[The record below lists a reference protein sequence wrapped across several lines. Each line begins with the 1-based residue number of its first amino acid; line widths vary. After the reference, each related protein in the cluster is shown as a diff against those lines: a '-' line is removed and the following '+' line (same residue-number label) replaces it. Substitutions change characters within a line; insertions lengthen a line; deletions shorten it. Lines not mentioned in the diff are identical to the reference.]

1 MSSETDILTSVA
13 SRNDPARVE
22 WQHIPRMRAYE
33 LVIRQ
38 IEDQILA
45 GALHVGDQLPAERD
59 LAAKLGVSRA
69 AVREAM
75 RAMEAQGVVRS
86 GVGVG
91 PDSGTFLTSMPS
103 KALTQF
109 LRLHMALANF
119 PIDDVLEAR
128 IMLERWSARL
138 AARQAS
144 ADDLTAMARLLDAM
158 DAETDD
164 MQAFNEL
171 DTDFHVAMA
180 EAAHNTLITEM
191 TTAIG
196 TRCARWCWPRSAI
209 TATGRGCRASCGPST
224 GPSTTPSW
232 RATSSGPRTPSKS
245 TSANASWA
253 GAPRA
258 EPGARPSLSPAP
270 SASPLRSTRG
280 ESRGRC

>member
-1 MSSETDILTSVA
+1 MSSTPGTLALVA
-13 SRNDPARVE
+13 ARKTAQVE
-22 WQHIPRMRAYE
+22 WQQIPRTRAYE

-38 IEDQILA
+38 IEQQILA
-45 GALHVGDQLPAERD
+45 GALKVGDQLPAERD

-119 PIDDVLEAR
+119 PIGDVVETR

-144 ADDLTAMARLLDAM
+144 DEDRTTMAGLLDAM
-158 DAETDD
+158 DREVDD
-164 MQAFNEL
+164 IRAFNEL

-191 TTAIG
+191 TTAIRHSMRSMVLTSFQEHG
-196 TRCARWCWPRSAI
+196 DWPSLSDQLRQQHRVIYDAI
-209 TATGRGCRASCGPST
+209 VAQDSQRAADAVEEHL
-224 GPSTTPSW
+224 
-232 RATSSGPRTPSKS
+232 R
-245 TSANASWA
+245 SANAALGW
-253 GAPRA
+253 GAA
-258 EPGARPSLSPAP
+258 D
-270 SASPLRSTRG
+270 
-280 ESRGRC
+280 

>member
-1 MSSETDILTSVA
+1 MTSN
-13 SRNDPARVE
+13 SGPAPVE
-22 WQHIPRMRAYE
+22 WQQIPRTRAYE

-38 IEDQILA
+38 VEDQILA
-45 GALHVGDQLPAERD
+45 GALSVGDRLPAERD

-119 PIDDVLEAR
+119 PIDDVVETR

-144 ADDLTAMARLLDAM
+144 ADDLATMERLLDAM
-158 DAETDD
+158 DAETAD
-164 MQAFNEL
+164 MRAFNEL

-191 TTAIG
+191 TTAIRHSMRSMMLTSFRDHG
-196 TRCARWCWPRSAI
+196 DWAQLSDLLRAQHRAIYDAIASHDQQRAADAVEDHLRSAY
-209 TATGRGCRASCGPST
+209 ATLGWGST
-224 GPSTTPSW
+224 
-232 RATSSGPRTPSKS
+232 K
-245 TSANASWA
+245 N
-253 GAPRA
+253 
-258 EPGARPSLSPAP
+258 
-270 SASPLRSTRG
+270 
-280 ESRGRC
+280 

>member
-1 MSSETDILTSVA
+1 MVA
-13 SRNDPARVE
+13 KDSADAVE
-22 WQHIPRMRAYE
+22 WRQIPRKRAYE
-33 LVIRQ
+33 LVIHQ
-38 IEDQILA
+38 IEEQILA

-119 PIDDVLEAR
+119 PIDDVVETR

-144 ADDLTAMARLLDAM
+144 ADDLGTMDRLLDAM
-158 DAETDD
+158 DAETADIA
-164 MQAFNEL
+164 AFNEL

-180 EAAHNTLITEM
+180 EAAHNSLITEM
-191 TTAIG
+191 TTAIRHSMRAMVLESFREHG
-196 TRCARWCWPRSAI
+196 NWAELSA
-209 TATGRGCRASCGPST
+209 TLREQHRAIYDAIAAGDSQG
-224 GPSTTPSW
+224 
-232 RATSSGPRTPSKS
+232 AADAVEEHLRT
-245 TSANASWA
+245 ANATLGW
-253 GAPRA
+253 GA
-258 EPGARPSLSPAP
+258 AP
-270 SASPLRSTRG
+270 
-280 ESRGRC
+280 

>member
-1 MSSETDILTSVA
+1 MTSN
-13 SRNDPARVE
+13 SGPAPVE
-22 WQHIPRMRAYE
+22 WQQIPRTRAYE

-38 IEDQILA
+38 VEDQILA
-45 GALHVGDQLPAERD
+45 GALSVGDRLPAERD

-119 PIDDVLEAR
+119 PIDDVVETR

-144 ADDLTAMARLLDAM
+144 ADDLATMERLLDAM
-158 DAETDD
+158 DAETAD
-164 MQAFNEL
+164 MRAFNEL

-191 TTAIG
+191 TTAIRHSMRSMVLTSFRDHG
-196 TRCARWCWPRSAI
+196 DWAQLSDLLRAQHRAIYDAIASHDQQRAADAVEDHLRSAY
-209 TATGRGCRASCGPST
+209 ATLGWGST
-224 GPSTTPSW
+224 
-232 RATSSGPRTPSKS
+232 K
-245 TSANASWA
+245 N
-253 GAPRA
+253 
-258 EPGARPSLSPAP
+258 
-270 SASPLRSTRG
+270 
-280 ESRGRC
+280 

>member
-1 MSSETDILTSVA
+1 MTSN
-13 SRNDPARVE
+13 SGPAPVE
-22 WQHIPRMRAYE
+22 WQQIPRTRAYE

-38 IEDQILA
+38 VEDQILA
-45 GALHVGDQLPAERD
+45 GALSVGDRLPAERD

-103 KALTQF
+103 KALTLF
-109 LRLHMALANF
+109 LRLHMALANV
-119 PIDDVLEAR
+119 PIDDVVETR

-144 ADDLTAMARLLDAM
+144 ADDLATMERLLDAM
-158 DAETDD
+158 DAETAD
-164 MQAFNEL
+164 MRAFNEL

-191 TTAIG
+191 TTAIRHSMRSMVLTSFRDHG
-196 TRCARWCWPRSAI
+196 DWAQLSDLLRAQHRAIYDAIASHDQQRAADAVEDHLRSAY
-209 TATGRGCRASCGPST
+209 ATLGWGST
-224 GPSTTPSW
+224 
-232 RATSSGPRTPSKS
+232 K
-245 TSANASWA
+245 N
-253 GAPRA
+253 
-258 EPGARPSLSPAP
+258 
-270 SASPLRSTRG
+270 
-280 ESRGRC
+280 

>member
-1 MSSETDILTSVA
+1 
-13 SRNDPARVE
+13 
-22 WQHIPRMRAYE
+22 MRAYE

-38 IEDQILA
+38 IESQITA
-45 GALHVGDQLPAERD
+45 GALKVGDQLPAERD

-119 PIDDVLEAR
+119 PIEDVVETR

-138 AARQAS
+138 AARQA
-144 ADDLTAMARLLDAM
+144 APDDLATMGTLLDEM
-158 DAETDD
+158 DAERDD
-164 MQAFNEL
+164 IAVFNEL

-180 EAAHNTLITEM
+180 EAAHNVLITEM
-191 TTAIG
+191 TIAIRHSMRAMVLESFRQHG
-196 TRCARWCWPRSAI
+196 HWPELSDQLRGQHRAI
-209 TATGRGCRASCGPST
+209 FQAIAAGDSSRAADEVEAHL
-224 GPSTTPSW
+224 
-232 RATSSGPRTPSKS
+232 R
-245 TSANASWA
+245 SANASLGW
-253 GAPRA
+253 GAS
-258 EPGARPSLSPAP
+258 GD
-270 SASPLRSTRG
+270 
-280 ESRGRC
+280 

>member
-1 MSSETDILTSVA
+1 MA
-13 SRNDPARVE
+13 ARNDPARVE
-22 WQHIPRMRAYE
+22 WQQIPRMRAYE

-119 PIDDVLEAR
+119 PIEDVVETR

-144 ADDLTAMARLLDAM
+144 ADDLTAMAQLLDAM
-158 DAETDD
+158 DAETTDVA
-164 MQAFNEL
+164 AFNEL

-180 EAAHNTLITEM
+180 EAAHNSLITEM
-191 TTAIG
+191 TTAIRHSMRSMVLSSFRDHG
-196 TRCARWCWPRSAI
+196 DWRKLSDVLRAQHRAIYEAIANHDQQRAADAVEEHLRSANDMLGW
-209 TATGRGCRASCGPST
+209 GRLADN
-224 GPSTTPSW
+224 
-232 RATSSGPRTPSKS
+232 PRQ
-245 TSANASWA
+245 
-253 GAPRA
+253 
-258 EPGARPSLSPAP
+258 
-270 SASPLRSTRG
+270 
-280 ESRGRC
+280 

>member
-1 MSSETDILTSVA
+1 MA
-13 SRNDPARVE
+13 ARNDPARVE
-22 WQHIPRMRAYE
+22 WQQIPRTRAYE

-103 KALTQF
+103 KSLTQF

-119 PIDDVLEAR
+119 PIADVVETR

-144 ADDLTAMARLLDAM
+144 ADDLAAMANLLDAM
-158 DAETDD
+158 DAETSD
-164 MQAFNEL
+164 MAAFNEL

-180 EAAHNTLITEM
+180 EAAHNSLITEM
-191 TTAIG
+191 TTAIRHSMRSMVLDSFRDHG
-196 TRCARWCWPRSAI
+196 DWKQLSDALRAQHRAIYDAISSRDQQRAADAVEEHLRSANDML
-209 TATGRGCRASCGPST
+209 G
-224 GPSTTPSW
+224 W
-232 RATSSGPRTPSKS
+232 
-245 TSANASWA
+245 
-253 GAPRA
+253 
-258 EPGARPSLSPAP
+258 
-270 SASPLRSTRG
+270 G
-280 ESRGRC
+280 ELADNQR

>member
-1 MSSETDILTSVA
+1 VA
-13 SRNDPARVE
+13 KNGSAQIE
-22 WQHIPRMRAYE
+22 WHQIPRMRAYE

-38 IEDQILA
+38 IEEQILA
-45 GALHVGDQLPAERD
+45 GALTVGDQLPAERE

-119 PIDDVLEAR
+119 PVDDVVETR

-144 ADDLTAMARLLDAM
+144 ADDLATMARLLDAM
-158 DAETDD
+158 DAQRTD
-164 MQAFNEL
+164 MRAFNEL
-171 DTDFHVAMA
+171 DTEFHVAMA

-191 TTAIG
+191 TTAIRHSMRPMVLASFREHG
-196 TRCARWCWPRSAI
+196 DWPTLSDGLRVQHRAIYDAIAAHDQQRAADAVEEHLRSAA
-209 TATGRGCRASCGPST
+209 ATLRWG
-224 GPSTTPSW
+224 
-232 RATSSGPRTPSKS
+232 ATEG
-245 TSANASWA
+245 
-253 GAPRA
+253 G
-258 EPGARPSLSPAP
+258 
-270 SASPLRSTRG
+270 
-280 ESRGRC
+280 

>member
-1 MSSETDILTSVA
+1 MTSN
-13 SRNDPARVE
+13 SGPAPVE
-22 WQHIPRMRAYE
+22 WQQIPRTRAYE

-38 IEDQILA
+38 VEDQILA
-45 GALHVGDQLPAERD
+45 GALSVGDRLPAERD

-119 PIDDVLEAR
+119 PIDDVVETR

-144 ADDLTAMARLLDAM
+144 ADDLATMERLLDAM
-158 DAETDD
+158 DAETAD
-164 MQAFNEL
+164 MRAFNEL

-191 TTAIG
+191 TTAIRHSMRSMVLTSFRDHG
-196 TRCARWCWPRSAI
+196 DWAQLSDLLRAQHRAIYDAIASHDQQRAADAVEEHLRSAHAI
-209 TATGRGCRASCGPST
+209 LGWADR
-224 GPSTTPSW
+224 
-232 RATSSGPRTPSKS
+232 SSGDR
-245 TSANASWA
+245 
-253 GAPRA
+253 
-258 EPGARPSLSPAP
+258 
-270 SASPLRSTRG
+270 
-280 ESRGRC
+280 

>member
-1 MSSETDILTSVA
+1 MAAKTA
-13 SRNDPARVE
+13 ARVE
-22 WQHIPRMRAYE
+22 WQQIPRTRAYE

-38 IEDQILA
+38 IEQQITA
-45 GALHVGDQLPAERD
+45 GALKVGDQLPAERH
-59 LAAKLGVSRA
+59 LASMLGVSRA

-119 PIDDVLEAR
+119 PIDDVVETR

-144 ADDLTAMARLLDAM
+144 ADDLASMRALLDAM

-164 MQAFNEL
+164 MAAFNEL

-180 EAAHNTLITEM
+180 EAAHNSLITEM
-191 TTAIG
+191 TTAIRHSMRTLVLASFREHG
-196 TRCARWCWPRSAI
+196 HWPELSDQLRAQHRTIFDAIAAGDQKTAADAVEEHLRSANE
-209 TATGRGCRASCGPST
+209 ALGWGASD
-224 GPSTTPSW
+224 
-232 RATSSGPRTPSKS
+232 
-245 TSANASWA
+245 
-253 GAPRA
+253 
-258 EPGARPSLSPAP
+258 
-270 SASPLRSTRG
+270 
-280 ESRGRC
+280 

>member
-1 MSSETDILTSVA
+1 MA
-13 SRNDPARVE
+13 ARNDPARVE
-22 WQHIPRMRAYE
+22 WQQIPRTRAYE

-45 GALHVGDQLPAERD
+45 GALYVGDQLPAERD

-119 PIDDVLEAR
+119 PIADVVETR

-144 ADDLTAMARLLDAM
+144 ADDLATMAHLLDAM
-158 DAETDD
+158 DAETAD
-164 MQAFNEL
+164 MAAFNEL

-180 EAAHNTLITEM
+180 EAAHNSLITEM
-191 TTAIG
+191 TTAIRHSMRSMVLASFRDHG
-196 TRCARWCWPRSAI
+196 DWRQLSDTLRAQHRAIYDAISSHDQQRAADAVEEHLRSANDML
-209 TATGRGCRASCGPST
+209 G
-224 GPSTTPSW
+224 W
-232 RATSSGPRTPSKS
+232 
-245 TSANASWA
+245 
-253 GAPRA
+253 
-258 EPGARPSLSPAP
+258 
-270 SASPLRSTRG
+270 G
-280 ESRGRC
+280 ELADNER

>member
-1 MSSETDILTSVA
+1 MVNGQMSSETDILTSVA

-144 ADDLTAMARLLDAM
+144 AEDLTAMARLLDAM

-191 TTAIG
+191 TTAIRHSMRSMVLASFRDHG
-196 TRCARWCWPRSAI
+196 DWPRLSDQLRTQHRAI
-209 TATGRGCRASCGPST
+209 YDAIVARDQQRA
-224 GPSTTPSW
+224 
-232 RATSSGPRTPSKS
+232 AD
-245 TSANASWA
+245 AV
-253 GAPRA
+253 
-258 EPGARPSLSPAP
+258 EEH
-270 SASPLRSTRG
+270 LRSAYATLG
-280 ESRGRC
+280 WGSAG

>member
-1 MSSETDILTSVA
+1 MVPPKRGPAAVA
-13 SRNDPARVE
+13 
-22 WQHIPRMRAYE
+22 WQPIPRTRAYE
-33 LVIRQ
+33 LVISQ
-38 IEDQILA
+38 IESQIA
-45 GALHVGDQLPAERD
+45 SGALKVGDQLPAERD
-59 LAAKLGVSRA
+59 LATALGVSRT

-119 PIDDVLEAR
+119 PIDDVLETR
-128 IMLERWSARL
+128 IMLERRSARL

-144 ADDLTAMARLLDAM
+144 ADDLATMSRLLDEM

-164 MQAFNEL
+164 VVAFNEL

-191 TTAIG
+191 TTAIRHSMRSMVLASFREHG
-196 TRCARWCWPRSAI
+196 DWQALSDGLREQHRAIYAAISGGDQGGAADAVEEHLRSANDVLHW
-209 TATGRGCRASCGPST
+209 GASDH
-224 GPSTTPSW
+224 
-232 RATSSGPRTPSKS
+232 
-245 TSANASWA
+245 
-253 GAPRA
+253 
-258 EPGARPSLSPAP
+258 
-270 SASPLRSTRG
+270 
-280 ESRGRC
+280 